1 MRVNIRPLKNEKK
14 IIEIIRVI
22 YKVGLLYVNV
32 NPQFC
37 DGRSRT
43 NIFNNDEINLTL
55 AFANTSGIFT
65 QLASFESCLLTK
77 VQIE

>member
-1 MRVNIRPLKNEKK
+1 MRVNIRPLKNEQ
-14 IIEIIRVI
+14 IIEIIIVI
-22 YKVGLLYVNV
+22 YKVLYVNV

-37 DGRSRT
+37 DGHSRT

>member
-1 MRVNIRPLKNEKK
+1 MRVNIRPLKNEQ
-14 IIEIIRVI
+14 IIEIITVI
-22 YKVGLLYVNV
+22 YKVLYVNV

-37 DGRSRT
+37 DGRSGT

>member
-1 MRVNIRPLKNEKK
+1 MRVNIRPLKDEQT
-14 IIEIIRVI
+14 IETITVI
-22 YKVGLLYVNV
+22 YKILYVNV
-32 NPQFC
+32 NPKFC
-37 DGRSRT
+37 DEHSRT

-65 QLASFESCLLTK
+65 QLASFEPCLLTK

>member
-1 MRVNIRPLKNEKK
+1 MRVNIRPLKNKQ
-14 IIEIIRVI
+14 IIEIITVI
-22 YKVGLLYVNV
+22 YKVQYVNV
-32 NPQFC
+32 NSQQNEY
-37 DGRSRT
+37 T
-43 NIFNNDEINLTL
+43 VFNNDEINLTL